1 MLESKLGTRRSE
13 SKVTVLNLQKFKRM
27 LKISGVDP
35 SLIQQEKSC
44 RELKKDCRRS
54 KEKLQIEN
62 ENRIP
67 SNLNSRFK
75 TENETQRES
84 SVFLMLPSGARP
96 PILSIRAYFLK

>member
-13 SKVTVLNLQKFKRM
+13 SKVTVINLQKFKMM

-75 TENETQRES
+75 TKNKNSERELS
-84 SVFLMLPSGARP
+84 SGVTLPS
-96 PILSIRAYFLK
+96 LSSAPLLK